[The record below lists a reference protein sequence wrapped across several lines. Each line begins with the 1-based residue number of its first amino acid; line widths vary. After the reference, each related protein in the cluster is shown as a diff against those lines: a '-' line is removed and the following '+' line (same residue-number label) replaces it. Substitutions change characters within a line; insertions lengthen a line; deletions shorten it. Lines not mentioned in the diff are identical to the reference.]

1 MTNKQKELYD
11 KIVATGRYTEEQ
23 LAKIRAGFEKKPR
36 KINIKKS
43 ELHFDKA
50 MSCLQLEKIDP
61 TITVDWPP
69 ENEYGDAFIH
79 IVVPNG
85 HIFSASAKS
94 ILLDAMKAADSVA
107 HVYTDLGMVVITLG
121 FLGIIQDPNKS
132 DNFTA
137 N

>member
-1 MTNKQKELYD
+1 MTDKQKELYD

-23 LAKIRAGFEKKPR
+23 LAKIRAGFEEKPR

-43 ELHFDKA
+43 KLHFDKA

-79 IVVPNG
+79 IQVPNK
-85 HIFSASAKS
+85 HIFSAAAKS
-94 ILLDAMKAADSVA
+94 ILLDAMKAADSVT
-107 HVYTDLGMVVITLG
+107 HTYTSSEMIVITLG
-121 FLGIIQDPNKS
+121 FLGIIQDPNEP

>member
-1 MTNKQKELYD
+1 MTKEQKEKFD
-11 KIVATGRYTEEQ
+11 AIVATGRLTEEQ
-23 LAKIRAGFEKKPR
+23 IEKLRAGFEKKPQ
-36 KINIKKS
+36 KINLKKS
-43 ELHFDKA
+43 KLHFDKS
-50 MSCLQLEKIDP
+50 MKCLQLEKLDP

-107 HVYTDLGMVVITLG
+107 HVYTDSGMVVITLG
-121 FLGIIQDPNKS
+121 FLGIIEDPNEP